1 MSNATTVNSR
11 LLVYI
16 VSLKANAHATKQDTL
31 CSVTVTLLETAMYT
45 YYVTL
50 LRCLSAAFMPCFAI
64 YQLSEAQHCMCMLG
78 TAVTGFYSR
87 CESQYVCGTSAV
99 RLHAD
104 QHRVCTGLRFGP
116 RGNRDTFVTSGWYA
130 DVAVLLLKTAVALHR
145 RKGLT
150 RPLQSLSTLQRRE
163 VLVVEAQDMQV
174 SFGYRWKA
182 VIQGSPSVPKLGLRI
197 LSLEC
202 ARPAQHETDSGRIS
216 GLNIMITSLLAR
228 Q

>member
-1 MSNATTVNSR
+1 M
-11 LLVYI
+11 
-16 VSLKANAHATKQDTL
+16 
-31 CSVTVTLLETAMYT
+31 
-45 YYVTL
+45 
-50 LRCLSAAFMPCFAI
+50 
-64 YQLSEAQHCMCMLG
+64 
-78 TAVTGFYSR
+78 
-87 CESQYVCGTSAV
+87 
-99 RLHAD
+99 
-104 QHRVCTGLRFGP
+104 
-116 RGNRDTFVTSGWYA
+116 
-130 DVAVLLLKTAVALHR
+130 LLLKTAVALHR

-174 SFGYRWKA
+174 SFWYRWKA
-182 VIQGSPSVPKLGLRI
+182 VIQGSPSVPKLGLHI